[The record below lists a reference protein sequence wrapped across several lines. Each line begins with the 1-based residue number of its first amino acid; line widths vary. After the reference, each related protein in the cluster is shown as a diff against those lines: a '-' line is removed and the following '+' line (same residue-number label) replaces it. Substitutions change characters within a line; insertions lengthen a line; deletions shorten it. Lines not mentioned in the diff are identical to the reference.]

1 MPDVELKPQVY
12 TDQRPKEYF
21 DAFHAR
27 ARAGEAG
34 WTYEPTR
41 FVVTPYL
48 LLFFRAR
55 GIASENVPNGP
66 VILAPNHGSFMDHFF
81 TGAFIR
87 RRVRF
92 MAKSQLFQPG
102 LSSYIFSHGGV
113 FPVRRGHHDE
123 DAFTTA
129 FQILARGE
137 AIVMYPEGGR
147 SRTGD
152 LAPEAKPGLGRL
164 ALESGAPVV
173 PVAIL
178 GSHQVRNW
186 KKLKFPRVT
195 VQYGTPVRFEQVE
208 HSTRE
213 QQQAV
218 ADYVLDRVR
227 EMHSQL
233 RELGHRGAQAA
244 ASDRRVEDRA
254 AEDQRFAMLE
264 REQQEAKKRQQEE
277 VEARQQRE
285 AEAEGEDEDED
296 GEGQDEGEEQ
306 REPQEAAPEA

>member
-12 TDQRPKEYF
+12 RDPRPQEYF
-21 DAFHAR
+21 APFHER
-27 ARAGEAG
+27 ARGGEAG

-41 FVVTPYL
+41 SVVVPYSL
-48 LLFFRAR
+48 LAFRAR
-55 GIASENVPNGP
+55 AIGTENVPNGP

-92 MAKSQLFQPG
+92 MAKSQLFG
-102 LSSYIFSHGGV
+102 AGIASYIFNHGGV

-123 DAFTTA
+123 DAFITA
-129 FQILARGE
+129 FRLLDRGE

-152 LAPEAKPGLGRL
+152 VGEQARPGIGRL

-186 KKLKFPRVT
+186 KRMKFPKVT
-195 VQYGTPVRFEQVE
+195 VQFGMPFRFERVTE
-208 HSTRE
+208 SSRE
-213 QQQAV
+213 QQQEV
-218 ADYVLDRVR
+218 ADYILDRIR
-227 EMHSQL
+227 ELHSQL
-233 RELGHRGAQAA
+233 KLLGHRGSLMAA
-244 ASDRRVEDRA
+244 RDRRK
-254 AEDQRFAMLE
+254 AERRRE
-264 REQQEAKKRQQEE
+264 REDEE
-277 VEARQQRE
+277 
-285 AEAEGEDEDED
+285 
-296 GEGQDEGEEQ
+296 
-306 REPQEAAPEA
+306 